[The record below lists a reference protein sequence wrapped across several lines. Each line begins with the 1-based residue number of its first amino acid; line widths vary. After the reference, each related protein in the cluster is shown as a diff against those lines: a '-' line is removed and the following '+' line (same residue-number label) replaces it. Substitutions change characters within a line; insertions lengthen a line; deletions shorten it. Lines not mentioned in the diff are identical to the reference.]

1 MRKTHELTHPR
12 HAPERAVELV
22 KHSIRKYLKR
32 ERRKEL
38 PEEFDFWAFD
48 CRIGADEDSAE
59 PVEVGDLVK
68 AIDPFVEQGLGA
80 VYIEI
85 LARPEKRAPKKDD
98 V

>member
-22 KHSIRKYLKR
+22 KHTIRKYLKR

-38 PEEFDFWAFD
+38 PEDADFWDFD
-48 CRIGADEDSAE
+48 CRIGLDEDAAE
-59 PVEVGDLVK
+59 SVHVNDLIK
-68 AIDPFVEQGLGA
+68 AIDPFAEQGAKA

-85 LARPEKRAPKKDD
+85 LARPAKRPPRDEE
-98 V
+98 